1 MGGKYGCCSL
11 FTCFFSKREEAKRQS
26 RLLKKVTI
34 IYEMYLHL
42 QRVQLIKLVFIF
54 LAGNKYIVRYVY
66 SLRSGLSNEVSLD
79 IPSHLKKQVRGGC
92 ALPGAD
98 KQKLYTPKC
107 GQGKTFASFY
117 V

>member
-11 FTCFFSKREEAKRQS
+11 YVFLQQKGRSQKAIEVFEKSYDNMYTKCTPPTCSSYKIGF
-26 RLLKKVTI
+26 
-34 IYEMYLHL
+34 Y
-42 QRVQLIKLVFIF
+42 F

-66 SLRSGLSNEVSLD
+66 SLRSDLSNEVSLD
-79 IPSHLKKQVRGGC
+79 IPSHLKKKVRGGC

-98 KQKLYTPKC
+98 KQKPYTPKC
-107 GQGKTFASFY
+107 GQGKTFASLY